1 MRPLYLTMS
10 AFGPYAG
17 VQELDFD
24 KLGDNGLYLV
34 TGDTGAGKTTIFDAI
49 SYALFD
55 TPSGG
60 DRNANMMRSEYADLT
75 MDTYVELIFEHRK
88 KKYKIKRNPQYI
100 RQKLKGSGEAR
111 QNPNA
116 ELYLPDGSVI
126 TGKTR
131 VNEYIQELLGVDRN
145 QFRQISMLAQ
155 GEFKDLL
162 VADTEDRQKIFGR
175 LFHTTKYNI
184 LQKRL
189 GDENKKLSVRC
200 ENMKNSISQYI
211 TGISCDEDN
220 PLSIEVDKAKSGNM
234 PIDQVLATVEE
245 LIMTDKARRVKCEKK
260 LGELDKSIAELNTQI
275 GKAEEKEKSRMSLAK
290 ARADLELAQ
299 NGKKMAET
307 ALEEARAD
315 LPETKKLQ
323 SQAAVIEKELTSYD
337 KLDELRKNVAITEEK
352 SRTAERQLEN
362 DLKKINDKKTEISRL
377 KEEQAALTGA
387 GERRAEL
394 AAERNKLSDQLDDL
408 NELKTEFME
417 LDRRRAQADKAQSK
431 YITDREEYN
440 RLKAIY
446 DSMDQA
452 YRDGQAGI
460 LASGLKDGQACPVC
474 GSKVHPKLAVCD
486 GVVPSKEELE
496 SAKAASESAH
506 NKAADSAT
514 NAKVASAESEELR
527 RSLVHKAAKLWPEK
541 AGYMDEDAMMTDLPG
556 QIGTSLSEIA
566 GQIETLTKQIKDEEK
581 KSTRRETLETKIPR
595 EEKLYAD
602 MQMNASELDKSISS
616 LLAKLDSDRKQC
628 KEMETELGFASRHDA
643 EKQKKAYE
651 TEAQRIQTIYDK
663 AEQKYSTIMQNIK
676 AIEGQIEAHTHA
688 LEAAEPLE
696 LDKLKAELAVESDDQ
711 RKVRD
716 LLQEIASRIQTNE
729 SAGSNIAKKSEDL
742 KAAENKYRSVNALYK
757 TASGQLNG
765 KNKVTFETYVQMTY
779 LDRILVRANARF
791 LKMSDGQ
798 YELKRTGEKDGIQGK
813 TGLDMCVMDYYS
825 GTRRNV
831 KSLSGGESFMAAL
844 SLALGLSDEVQAS
857 AGGIQLD
864 TMFVDEGFGSL
875 DTEKTLQ
882 HAYDALVGV
891 TEGRKLIGI
900 ISHVTEL
907 KEKIDKQIIVEKIK
921 DGWAKAN
928 LVVEVYIN

>member
-17 VQELDFD
+17 VQEIDFD

-49 SYALFD
+49 SYALYD

-88 KKYKIKRNPQYI
+88 KNYKIKRNPQYI
-100 RQKLKGSGEAR
+100 RQKLKGSGETR
-111 QNPNA
+111 QDPSA

-126 TGKTR
+126 TGKMR

-162 VADTEDRQKIFGR
+162 VADTEERQKIFGR

-211 TGISCDEDN
+211 NGIACDEDN
-220 PLSIEVDKAKSGNM
+220 PLSIEVDKAKDGNL

-245 LIMTDKARRVKCEKK
+245 LIQTDKVRRVKCEKK

-299 NGKKMAET
+299 NGKKLAET
-307 ALEEARAD
+307 ALEEARTD
-315 LPETKKLQ
+315 LPEMRKLQ

-337 KLDELRKNVAITEEK
+337 KLDELRKGIAITEEK
-352 SRTAERQLEN
+352 SKAAGRQLEN
-362 DLKKINDKKTEISRL
+362 DLKKIDVKKTEISRL
-377 KEEQAALTGA
+377 KEELSTLTGA

-408 NELKTEFME
+408 NEFKTELVE
-417 LDRRRAQADKAQSK
+417 LDRRRSHADKVQRQYFA
-431 YITDREEYN
+431 DRKEYN

-446 DSMDQA
+446 DSKDQA
-452 YRDGQAGI
+452 YRDGQAGV
-460 LASGLKDGQACPVC
+460 LASGLMDGEECPVC
-474 GSKVHPKLAVCD
+474 GAKEHPKLAVCD
-486 GVVPSKEELE
+486 SMVPSVAELE

-506 NKAADSAT
+506 NKAIDSSS
-514 NAKVASAESEELR
+514 NSKVAIAEVEELQ
-527 RSLVHKAAKLWPEK
+527 RSLMLQAAKLWPEK
-541 AGYMDEDAMMTDLPG
+541 AECMDEAAMMADLPEQIRASHSETMG
-556 QIGTSLSEIA
+556 QIDI
-566 GQIETLTKQIKDEEK
+566 LTKQIEDEEK
-581 KSTRRETLETKIPR
+581 KYARREALETKIPR

-602 MQMNASELDKSISS
+602 MQTYASELDKSISS

-628 KEMETELGFASRHDA
+628 KEMETGLGFASRHAA

-651 TEAQRIQTIYDK
+651 TEAQRIQNIYDK

-676 AIEGQIEAHTHA
+676 TIEGQIEAHTHA
-688 LEAAEPLE
+688 LEAAESLN
-696 LDKLKAELAVESDDQ
+696 LDKLKEKLAVESDDQ
-711 RKVRD
+711 RKVRA
-716 LLQEIASRIQTNE
+716 LLQDIVSRIQTNE
-729 SAGSNIAKKSEDL
+729 NASSNIAKKSEDL
-742 KAAENKYRSVNALYK
+742 KEAENKYRSVNALYK

-765 KNKVTFETYVQMTY
+765 KNKVAFETYVQMTY
-779 LDRILVRANARF
+779 LDRILIRANSRF

-798 YELKRTGEKDGIQGK
+798 YELKRIGEKEGIQGK

-921 DGWAKAN
+921 DGGAKAR
-928 LVVEVYIN
+928 LVV